1 MNISKEL
8 GKLFGVLALSD
19 HEDEASRQDRREQKE
34 DKFKLI
40 LTRLSGETNAVT
52 IDDMCEFMAFV
63 QNNGVHD
70 LSFVDE
76 GYRASVFSDDE
87 FLDKTGIIVC
97 SVEQFVSTWE
107 DAKEKKEA
115 TMLILFRDAHRK
127 ARTFLADP
135 DVKKRIKDCHAM
147 RDQVNLYKDYCDMLL
162 MSVRFVRTH
171 LRNPVTDYLMR
182 SVIPNLSGLA
192 NEMNFPFLITNS
204 SGSESP
210 RPPAVEDHAKV
221 SEDTATH
228 KIKTAEKAS
237 SRGSSGDEEPSDKL

>member
-1 MNISKEL
+1 VGNTTDFHFFEMNISKEL
-8 GKLFGVLALSD
+8 GKLCGVLALSD

-52 IDDMCEFMAFV
+52 IDDVCEFMAFV

-97 SVEQFVSTWE
+97 SVEQFISTWE

-127 ARTFLADP
+127 ARAFLADP
-135 DVKKRIKDCHAM
+135 DVKRRIKECHAM
-147 RDQVNLYKDYCDMLL
+147 RDQANLYKDYCDMLL
-162 MSVRFVRTH
+162 MSVRFVRRH
-171 LRNPVTDYLMR
+171 LRNPATNYLIR
-182 SVIPNLSGLA
+182 NVIPNLSNLA
-192 NEMNFPFLITNS
+192 NQMNFPFLITNP
-204 SGSESP
+204 SGSKSP
-210 RPPAVEDHAKV
+210 LSPAVEDNVKV
-221 SEDTATH
+221 SD
-228 KIKTAEKAS
+228 
-237 SRGSSGDEEPSDKL
+237 DKL